1 MMKERIT
8 FLDAAKALAIALV
21 ILGHCDAASIPYLPR
36 IIWSFH
42 MPLFFLISG
51 MFLRSRPTGEALR
64 KYARAYL
71 VPYFLVSLFG
81 IGMEA
86 FIRPGLVEDC
96 ILAMVWGSHD
106 IPAHYFGLGHRI
118 SCGPQWFL
126 FALFSGCMIFNF
138 VSRISDTFRR
148 WLTTVVIA
156 VLGIVIGR
164 LHPLPFSICHGAF
177 ASLYLMVGSEIRRL
191 DLIEEFCALPKMMM
205 GLCVVAWLALVGF
218 HDGVFD
224 MGSML
229 SGGFST
235 IVISVVAS
243 LVVLSVVRKIP
254 WDGGW
259 MGRST
264 LAILCGHSLIL
275 SHLIPMCGRGALDF
289 TSIRIVNFL
298 IALVINFAGALLLAL
313 ILQHLPVIGRFFC
326 AAKKPK

>member
-1 MMKERIT
+1 MKERIT
-8 FLDAAKALAIALV
+8 FLDTAKALAITLV
-21 ILGHCDAASIPYLPR
+21 ILGHCDAASVPYLPR

-51 MFLRSRPTGEALR
+51 MFLRPRPIGEALR

-81 IGMEA
+81 IGMVALAQPER
-86 FIRPGLVEDC
+86 FFDC
-96 ILAMVWGSHD
+96 VLGALWGSHL
-106 IPAHYFGLGHRI
+106 PARFLKLGYHVDG
-118 SCGPQWFL
+118 GPQWFL

-148 WLTTVVIA
+148 WLTTLAIA

-177 ASLYLMVGSEIRRL
+177 ASLYLMVGSEIKRY
-191 DLIEEFCALPKMMM
+191 DLIEKFCALPKTMV
-205 GLCVVAWLALVGF
+205 GLVAVAWLALVGF

-224 MGSML
+224 MRSMH

-243 LVVLSVVRKIP
+243 MVVLSVVRKIP

-264 LAILCGHSLIL
+264 LAILCGHSLVL
-275 SHLIPMCGRGALDF
+275 SYLLPICGRGALDF
-289 TSIRIVNFL
+289 TSVRVVNFL
-298 IALVINFAGALLLAL
+298 IAFAINFVGALLLAL
-313 ILQHLPVIGRFFC
+313 ILQHLPIIGRFFC